1 MRELDGRV
9 AHGRRVERRR
19 ARRRRRVIRVLVTVP
34 GAGVVEVG
42 LRPVGLDVQRVLL
55 VLVLR
60 LGVLMREWERRG
72 LDEHGHAAVV
82 FDRRRRGGRGC
93 GVEGGVG
100 LRLRGVHR
108 CGCVR
113 GGGEGELGE
122 VL

>member
-9 AHGRRVERRR
+9 AHRRR
-19 ARRRRRVIRVLVTVP
+19 FKRRRTRRRRRVIRVLVAMA
-34 GAGVVEVG
+34 GASVVEVG
-42 LRPVGLDVQRVLL
+42 LRPVGLDVQRVLLVL

-82 FDRRRRGGRGC
+82 FDRRRRGGAGG

-108 CGCVR
+108 R
-113 GGGEGELGE
+113 
-122 VL
+122 

>member
-19 ARRRRRVIRVLVTVP
+19 ARRRRRVIRMLVAMAGASVL
-34 GAGVVEVG
+34 ELG

-55 VLVLR
+55 VLLVLVLR
-60 LGVLMREWERRG
+60 LGVLMRERERRG

-100 LRLRGVHR
+100 LGLRGVHWR
-108 CGCVR
+108 
-113 GGGEGELGE
+113 
-122 VL
+122 

>member
-19 ARRRRRVIRVLVTVP
+19 ARRRRRVIRALMA

-100 LRLRGVHR
+100 LGLRGVHWR
-108 CGCVR
+108 
-113 GGGEGELGE
+113 
-122 VL
+122 

>member
-1 MRELDGRV
+1 MLV
-9 AHGRRVERRR
+9 AV
-19 ARRRRRVIRVLVTVP
+19 A
-34 GAGVVEVG
+34 GASVVEVG

-55 VLVLR
+55 VVLVLR
-60 LGVLMREWERRG
+60 LGVLMRERERRG

-108 CGCVR
+108 R
-113 GGGEGELGE
+113 
-122 VL
+122 